1 MVDKEKKVGENDVEL
16 LFLLLGLVLFFVE
29 VEKYDLVEFLFCWSF
44 KLMFNYFGLDVLEI
58 LELMERFVFVLNYF
72 DKDDEVE
79 VFVR

>member
-1 MVDKEKKVGENDVEL
+1 
-16 LFLLLGLVLFFVE
+16 
-29 VEKYDLVEFLFCWSF
+29 
-44 KLMFNYFGLDVLEI
+44 MFNYFGLDVLEI